1 MAKTKLSQ
9 LTLGD
14 LMNVT
19 DNNKVMKASLC
30 KVELVDIYHDVEQI
44 GLLDKIKNFFLGKNI
59 INIYHIT
66 FKFKVISD
74 TGDTHIVFIRIKPD
88 YELTN
93 WTNNSAQVYCDCE
106 SFKYQS
112 AYLLNQYNSL
122 FLNDKT
128 RIALGPAITQAPKN
142 MARTSTL
149 CKHSLAAVN
158 FLVNNYASIMKTI

>member
-1 MAKTKLSQ
+1 MAKTKFSQ

-19 DNNKVMKASLC
+19 DQNKVMKASLC
-30 KVELVDIYHDVEQI
+30 NVELENIYHDIEQASLI
-44 GLLDKIKNFFLGKNI
+44 DKIKNFFLGRNTV
-59 INIYHIT
+59 NIYHIT
-66 FKFKVISD
+66 FKFRVVSD
-74 TGDTHIVFIRIKPD
+74 TKDTHTVFIRIKPD
-88 YELTN
+88 YNLNN
-93 WTNNSAQVYCDCE
+93 WTNNPAQVYCDCE

-128 RIALGPAITQAPKN
+128 RIALGPAVTQAPKN

-158 FLVNNYASIMKTI
+158 FLVNNYTNIMKTV

>member
-14 LMNVT
+14 LMNVS
-19 DNNKVMKASLC
+19 DKNKVLKANLC
-30 KVELVDIYHDVEQI
+30 KVSLDEIYHDIEQV
-44 GLLDKIKNFFLGKNI
+44 GLFERIKNFFLGKNMV
-59 INIYHIT
+59 NVYHIT
-66 FKFKVISD
+66 FKFKIISD
-74 TGDTHIVFIRIKPD
+74 TGDTHTVFIRVKPD
-88 YELTN
+88 YNLTN
-93 WTNNSAQVYCDCE
+93 WTNNPAQVFCDCE

-112 AYLLNQYNSL
+112 AYVLAQYDSL

-128 RIALGPAITQAPKN
+128 RTALGPAITQAPKN

-158 FLVNNYASIMKTI
+158 WLVNNYASIMQTI

>member
-1 MAKTKLSQ
+1 MAKTKFSQ

-19 DNNKVMKASLC
+19 DQNKVMKAGLC
-30 KVELVDIYHDVEQI
+30 NVELENIYHDIEQVSLI
-44 GLLDKIKNFFLGKNI
+44 DKIKNFFLGRNTV
-59 INIYHIT
+59 NIYHIT
-66 FKFKVISD
+66 FKFKVVSD
-74 TGDTHIVFIRIKPD
+74 TKDTHTVFIRIKPD
-88 YELTN
+88 YNLNN
-93 WTNNSAQVYCDCE
+93 WTNNPAQVYCDCE

-158 FLVNNYASIMKTI
+158 FLVNNYANIMKTV

>member
-19 DNNKVMKASLC
+19 DKNKILKASQC
-30 KVELVDIYHDVEQI
+30 IVELENIYHDVEQI
-44 GLLDKIKNFFLGKNI
+44 GLLERIKNFFLGKNI

-74 TGDTHIVFIRIKPD
+74 TKENHSVFIRIKSD
-88 YELTN
+88 YNLTN
-93 WTNNSAQVYCDCE
+93 WTNNPAQVYCDCE

-142 MARTSTL
+142 MARTSLL

-158 FLVNNYASIMKTI
+158 YLVKNYANIMKTI

>member
-19 DNNKVMKASLC
+19 DANKVMKARLC
-30 KVELVDIYHDVEQI
+30 TVELENIYHDLEPMS
-44 GLLDKIKNFFLGKNI
+44 LMEKIKNFFLGRNI
-59 INIYHIT
+59 VNVYHIT

-74 TGDTHIVFIRIKPD
+74 TKETHTVFIRIKPD

-158 FLVNNYASIMKTI
+158 FLVNNYANIMKTV